1 MRFSFATS
9 PARERLQPLL
19 LQLDRLEPLLNNL
32 IAIVLLL
39 QW

>member
-1 MRFSFATS
+1 VRFSFATS
-9 PARERLQPLL
+9 PAPERLQPLL